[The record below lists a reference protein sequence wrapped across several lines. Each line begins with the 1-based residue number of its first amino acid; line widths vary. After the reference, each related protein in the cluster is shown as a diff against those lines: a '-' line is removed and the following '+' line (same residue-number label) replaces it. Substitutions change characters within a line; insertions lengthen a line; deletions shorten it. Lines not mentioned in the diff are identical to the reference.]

1 MKNMKIRSLIVAVLP
16 VLLGLIALQ
25 SCKKEDGTIT
35 MYQSFTTPTVSAPL
49 DGTTVKVTG
58 TTLDLKWV
66 STDQDGDTPKA
77 DVYFGTDS
85 KPALYKSAVAG
96 NTLNVPV
103 AAGVTYYWKVTMKDA
118 NGVMTYGPLWSF
130 TIYDP
135 MSVLVGTYTVDEP
148 AEGWSYVITTYKGG
162 ATALTVG
169 NGKAS
174 VTPGAGDGWWASWV
188 ATFNINFTTNTYD
201 MPKTNF
207 GGGYEGQESGTIN
220 TTTGQMIGNYTVW
233 YNSKVIETGKH
244 TYTKK

>member
-1 MKNMKIRSLIVAVLP
+1 MKRKSFIAAVLP
-16 VLLGLIALQ
+16 VLFGLFALQ
-25 SCKKEDGTIT
+25 SCTKEEGSFTI
-35 MYQSFTTPTVSAPL
+35 YQSFTTPTVSAPL
-49 DGTTVKVTG
+49 DGATVKVTG
-58 TTLDLKWV
+58 TTVDLKWV
-66 STDQDGDTPKA
+66 STDQDGDSPVAT
-77 DVYFGTDS
+77 VYFGTDA
-85 KPALYKSAVAG
+85 KPGLYKADVAG
-96 NTLNVPV
+96 TTLTVPV
-103 AAGVTYYWKVTMKDA
+103 AVGATYYWSVTMKDK
-118 NGVMTYGPLWSF
+118 NGVMTYGPTWHF

-148 AEGWSYVITTYKGG
+148 AEGWSYVITTLKGG

-169 NGKAS
+169 TGKAS

-233 YNSKVIETGKH
+233 SGGKVIETGKH